1 MVDVNFSKVK
11 DAPLNRDGE
20 TSESSFT
27 GMEGDTIGFST
38 DVDGNPILVHAD
50 ADNASPQPA
59 MGVLMEDVRARSDW
73 NVTMP
78 NDHSGTWTRRLDER
92 YEERMTQPGDEVT
105 YFTHGIYLTDDDGG
119 RGWAVN
125 EPIYLAVGG
134 GFTQT
139 KPSSTGDIVQVLGV
153 AVDENTFLLDVDF
166 DYTTSA

>member
-92 YEERMTQPGDEVT
+92 Y
-105 YFTHGIYLTDDDGG
+105 
-119 RGWAVN
+119 
-125 EPIYLAVGG
+125 
-134 GFTQT
+134 
-139 KPSSTGDIVQVLGV
+139 
-153 AVDENTFLLDVDF
+153 
-166 DYTTSA
+166 